1 MNPQTIKLIASA
13 FSMKKEIKYLF
24 FTMLAIIM
32 IPVFA
37 VIILTQT
44 GINIISNTLA
54 SYDPQLLQV
63 DIHDPR
69 TGEVTGHVAAS
80 ITWPVS
86 GPVSLE
92 FGESS
97 PYQPFHTGIDIAS
110 PNHQVGDP
118 VIAFMK
124 GKVIYADETSWG
136 FGKHVEIDHGG
147 HITSI
152 YAYLDTISVVKDQE
166 VDVGTILG
174 TRGNTGWSTGP
185 HLHFQ
190 INIYGIPVNPR
201 VFLTG
206 EPQN

>member
-1 MNPQTIKLIASA
+1 MTPQTAKLIAAA
-13 FSMKKEIKYLF
+13 FSMKREITSLVF
-24 FTMLAIIM
+24 IVLGVCL

-37 VIILTQT
+37 VLILTQA
-44 GINIISNTLA
+44 GFSFVSNALA
-54 SYDPQLLQV
+54 TYDPQLLQV
-63 DIHDPR
+63 DIHDPA
-69 TGEVTGHVAAS
+69 TGEITGHVASS
-80 ITWPVS
+80 IAWPIS

-97 PYQPFHTGIDIAS
+97 PYQIFHTGIDIAS
-110 PNHQVGDP
+110 PTHQVGDP

-124 GKVIYADETSWG
+124 GKVIYADETPGG

-152 YAYLDTISVVKDQE
+152 YAHLDTILVTKDQE
-166 VDVGTILG
+166 VDIGTIIG

-206 EPQN
+206 NP